1 MPELGGRRVIS
12 LPATTI
18 RAPQI
23 AAAHERKIVHPCP
36 MKFAVL
42 CVGLLGGATLAL
54 LSGCGVLTEQVSVRD
69 DAAPVVAAR
78 ASIRPAAWSRREGS
92 QPGIEVGYE
101 RFRADETRTLAAG
114 ETLNLGNQ
122 ILAGPQTVAQSVTG
136 QQAHVVYSHR
146 FRFGSSFELEPFGGA
161 ARFDLRYQAQP
172 AAAPLGSVLK
182 ESRTLAYGGITP
194 RWRFNPW
201 FALEARLAAGE
212 AGRAQ
217 ARSAELAMVLSPA
230 PSVSLR
236 LGYAERRQEF
246 EFFSSGVW
254 TQVDVRA
261 RGPSATVHLEF

>member
-1 MPELGGRRVIS
+1 MCTPQVAVARR
-12 LPATTI
+12 
-18 RAPQI
+18 
-23 AAAHERKIVHPCP
+23 RKIVQPCP
-36 MKFAVL
+36 AKIPVL
-42 CVGLLGGATLAL
+42 CLGLWGSAALAL
-54 LSGCGVLTEQVSVRD
+54 LTGCGVLTEQVSVRD
-69 DAAPVVAAR
+69 DAAPAVAVR
-78 ASIRPAAWSRREGS
+78 ASIRPLAWSRSEGS

-101 RFRADETRTLAAG
+101 RFRAEETRALAAG

-122 ILAGPQTVAQSVTG
+122 ILTGPQAVAQSVTG
-136 QQAHVVYSHR
+136 QLAHVAYSHR
-146 FRFGSSFELEPFGGA
+146 FLFGSSFELEPFGGA
-161 ARFDLRYQAQP
+161 ARFDLHYQAQS
-172 AAAPLGSVLK
+172 AAVPLRSVLK

-201 FALEARLAAGE
+201 FALEARLAAAE

-236 LGYAERRQEF
+236 LGYAERRQAF